1 MAEAIGF
8 NIVKKFFTLGNERS
22 LRVKKNVL
30 VSFIC
35 RGLSIVISF
44 LIVPITFG
52 YVGKVEFGIWMTISS
67 IIQWF
72 GYLDIGLGNGL
83 RNKLAE
89 SLALND
95 TKTAR
100 IYTSSVF
107 AIIIIIASLLFTIF
121 FIVSHFIPWNS
132 VLNTNLISNE
142 YLFKTITMVFFFFC
156 IGFVTNLISSILQAM
171 QKYALKDILS
181 LTGQIIGLIGMF
193 ILTKTTEGSLFNM
206 CLIYSSKTAIVMLIA
221 SFILFTTS
229 LKEYRPSLKYVQ
241 FKKAIPLLRLGF
253 KFFISQILYLIVTE
267 TSVILVVQ
275 FFGPEDVTIYNLAL
289 RYISI
294 VSMGY
299 MMILTPFLSAF
310 TEAYYK
316 QEYNWIK
323 KSINRIN
330 LIWLLTSS
338 GTIIM
343 IVGSNL
349 FFHLWLGDKI
359 SIPISLIIAMAVS
372 SIIGTWSSTYSLFLN
387 GIGKINLQL
396 VIVAIQAI
404 LFFPLSYF
412 FYKLNFGLI
421 ALVSTQIIFAI
432 FSSYLMYFQYKKI
445 ITNSAKGIWNR

>member
-1 MAEAIGF
+1 
-8 NIVKKFFTLGNERS
+8 
-22 LRVKKNVL
+22 
-30 VSFIC
+30 
-35 RGLSIVISF
+35 
-44 LIVPITFG
+44 
-52 YVGKVEFGIWMTISS
+52 
-67 IIQWF
+67 
-72 GYLDIGLGNGL
+72 
-83 RNKLAE
+83 
-89 SLALND
+89 
-95 TKTAR
+95 
-100 IYTSSVF
+100 
-107 AIIIIIASLLFTIF
+107 
-121 FIVSHFIPWNS
+121 
-132 VLNTNLISNE
+132 
-142 YLFKTITMVFFFFC
+142 
-156 IGFVTNLISSILQAM
+156 
-171 QKYALKDILS
+171 
-181 LTGQIIGLIGMF
+181 MF